1 MSERK
6 VIALTFDDGPNTVT
20 TPQVLEKLGKYGAVA
35 SFFLVGD
42 NISSESAKVAKM
54 AYEMGCELN
63 NHSRTHSAM
72 PQLTPEEMRD
82 ELAFTSERITQ
93 ITGEAPR
100 FFRPPYI
107 AISEL
112 MYENIDLPFIAGI
125 GAEDWL
131 DEVSADERASRIL
144 AQARDGDI
152 ILLHDMEGN
161 FRTVQALDKIIPG
174 LIAAGFELVTV
185 TELFSAKRVTPRRGV
200 TYTNALSEALDGRG

>member
-20 TPQVLEKLGKYGAVA
+20 TPQVLKKLGKYGAVA

-42 NISSESAKVAKM
+42 SITSESAKVAKM
-54 AYEMGCELN
+54 AYEMGCEIN

-72 PQLTPEEMRD
+72 PQLSPEEMRG
-82 ELAFTSERITQ
+82 EIAFTSERITQ

-107 AISEL
+107 AVSEQ

-131 DEVSADERASRIL
+131 DEVSADERAARIL
-144 AQARDGDI
+144 SQARDGDI

-161 FRTVQALDKIIPG
+161 FRTVQALDRIIPG
-174 LIAAGFELVTV
+174 LLAAGFELVTV
-185 TELFSAKRVTPRRGV
+185 TELFRAKRVTPRRGV

>member
-72 PQLTPEEMRD
+72 PQLSPEEMRG
-82 ELAFTSERITQ
+82 EIAFTSERITQ

-107 AISEL
+107 AISEP

-131 DEVSADERASRIL
+131 DEVSADERSARIL

-174 LIAAGFELVTV
+174 LIAAGFDLVTV

-200 TYTNALSEALDGRG
+200 TYTNVLSEALDGRE

>member
-42 NISSESAKVAKM
+42 NITSESAKVAKM

-82 ELAFTSERITQ
+82 EIAFTSERITQ

-107 AISEL
+107 AISEP

-131 DEVSADERASRIL
+131 DEVSADERSARIL

-185 TELFSAKRVTPRRGV
+185 TELFKAKRVTPRRGV